1 MELIL
6 VDKSNYKEAIK
17 IQNTIFPKEN
27 GTLNILASLDRKL
40 FIKVTGLDYVDDHVR
55 YYLAKKDDKIV
66 GITGIYYYDLNSAWI
81 AWYGILK
88 KYRKQGLGRE
98 LLRSTTNLA
107 ASMGFKC
114 IRLYTDFIDYQNA
127 IHLYEKEGFV
137 GEKYTSE
144 KLAYDCRIYSKSL
157 TDDNI
162 QLWNNKNLN
171 LGYQSKLDHMYDDRL
186 MILLKCMKI
195 Y

>member
-1 MELIL
+1 MIL
-6 VDKSNYKEAIK
+6 VNNEKLNSLNSVSTNDLYILTDFDG
-17 IQNTIFPKEN
+17 TI
-27 GTLNILASLDRKL
+27 T
-40 FIKVTGLDYVDDHVR
+40 
-55 YYLAKKDDKIV
+55 KDNSD
-66 GITGIYYYDLNSAWI
+66 SAWI

-88 KYRKQGLGRE
+88 EYREQGLGRE
-98 LLRSTTNLA
+98 LLQSTINLA
-107 ASMGFKC
+107 ASMGFKW

-137 GEKYTSE
+137 GEKYTFE

-171 LGYQSKLDHMYDDRL
+171 LGYQSELDHMNDDK
-186 MILLKCMKI
+186 IKDIVKI
-195 Y
+195 YENILKR